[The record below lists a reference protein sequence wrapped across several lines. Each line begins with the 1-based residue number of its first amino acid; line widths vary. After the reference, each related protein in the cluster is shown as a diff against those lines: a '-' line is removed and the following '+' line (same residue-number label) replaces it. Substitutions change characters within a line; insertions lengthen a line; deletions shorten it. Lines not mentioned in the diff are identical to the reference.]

1 MQLNV
6 RYLHQ
11 QQIQALKSQ
20 GSHCKKI
27 ILNKNSKQELRWW
40 IQNSKICNGCYLM
53 QSHSQ
58 MLIQA
63 DSSRKGWG
71 AVCQG
76 ISTGGQWSK
85 KEQLLH
91 IYVLEWKKQ
100 KLGKQ
105 FNRHHHCAIYLVKI
119 GGTGNQ
125 MLLQLNKEIWQYLS
139 KHQTKITAEYFPR
152 CLNLEAD

>member
-1 MQLNV
+1 MVDTKFENLQWLLLDAVSQSNADTS
-6 RYLHQ
+6 RF
-11 QQIQALKSQ
+11 IQK
-20 GSHCKKI
+20 GM
-27 ILNKNSKQELRWW
+27 
-40 IQNSKICNGCYLM
+40 GCSM
-53 QSHSQ
+53 
-58 MLIQA
+58 
-63 DSSRKGWG
+63 SRD
-71 AVCQG
+71 
-76 ISTGGQWSK
+76 ITGGQWSK

-105 FNRHHHCAIYLVKI
+105 INRHHHCAIYLVKI

-152 CLNLEAD
+152 CLNLEVD